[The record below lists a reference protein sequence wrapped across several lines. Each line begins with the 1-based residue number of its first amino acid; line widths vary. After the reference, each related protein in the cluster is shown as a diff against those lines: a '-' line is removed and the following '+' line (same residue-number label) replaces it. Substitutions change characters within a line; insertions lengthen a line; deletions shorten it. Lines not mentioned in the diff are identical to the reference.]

1 MAVNTVT
8 MRNRLA
14 TAYGTEGDYAA
25 LFTTALGG
33 TAPNNTPG
41 TEVTGGSPAYARKL
55 ISWGTATG
63 GAITG
68 TVIFDVPSGVTVTS
82 AGVYDAITAG
92 TFLDGGALSAPQAFS
107 SQGTYTLTL
116 TYTQS

>member
-1 MAVNTVT
+1 MAVNTVA

-25 LFTTALGG
+25 LFTTTLTG
-33 TAPNNTPG
+33 APNYTAG
-41 TEVTGGSPAYARKL
+41 TEVTAGSPAYARKL
-55 ISWGTATG
+55 ISWGPATAG
-63 GAITG
+63 VITG
-68 TVIFDVPSGVTVTS
+68 TVIFDVPSGATITS
-82 AGVYDAITAG
+82 AGVYDAVTAG
-92 TFLDGGALSAPQAFS
+92 VFLDGGNLASPQVFS